1 MPEELLLWLE
11 TIDSQFRCYDHTLR
25 FRYLIDIRLLID
37 LSAQGLARLTVL
49 LLLMG
54 IMTSCNVLSAREW

>member
-37 LSAQGLARLTVL
+37 LSAQDLARLTV
-49 LLLMG
+49 
-54 IMTSCNVLSAREW
+54 CCY

>member
-11 TIDSQFRCYDHTLR
+11 TIDSQFRWFDHSLR

-37 LSAQGLARLTVL
+37 LFAQGLARLMV
-49 LLLMG
+49 
-54 IMTSCNVLSAREW
+54 CRY